1 MKKEQIFVVVL
12 VLLGLTGIYWYTGG
26 TPGSR
31 LTTEPDGS
39 VSKQVTETVTDPV
52 TDTGKTASVAGG
64 IDWNDYTPGMNRARN
79 QEKSI
84 FLYFYAQ
91 WCTYCTKLK
100 QTTFLDKKV
109 QSYLEDHFISISVD
123 TDQNQALSRNWQ
135 VTGLPTMWF
144 LTPEG
149 DRISS
154 LPGYVDGPQLLKI
167 LRYIHTKSYHTM
179 SFEQFVRQ

>member
-12 VLLGLTGIYWYTGG
+12 ILLGLAGIYWYTGG
-26 TPGSR
+26 TPGSTPGSR
-31 LTTEPDGS
+31 RIPESDGSGIRQTTETNDRKPSSG
-39 VSKQVTETVTDPV
+39 
-52 TDTGKTASVAGG
+52 AGG
-64 IDWNDYTPGMNRARN
+64 IDWNDYTPGMTRAKN
-79 QEKSI
+79 QEKNI

-100 QTTFLDKKV
+100 QTTFLDKNV
-109 QSYLEDHFISISVD
+109 QAYLEDHFISISVD
-123 TDQNQALSRNWQ
+123 ADQNQALSRNWQ

-154 LPGYVDGPQLLKI
+154 LPGYVDGPQLLQI
-167 LRYIHTKSYHTM
+167 LRYIRTKSYGTM
-179 SFEQFVRQ
+179 SFEEFARQ